1 MTSDA
6 PRRPRVLVVD
16 DEQAGRELLVRLLSR
31 HDYVVDSAGDG
42 ESALKAIESRHPDL
56 VLLDVELPGLN
67 GFDVCRAIKQRP
79 ATRLIPV
86 VLVTGLE
93 GREHKITG
101 IQAGADDFLSKP
113 YDQEELLARVASLV
127 RLKRYTDDL
136 ESAESV
142 ILSLALTV
150 EARDPYTEGH
160 CQRLA
165 AYARA
170 VGATLQLHDDQLASL
185 ERGGYLHD
193 VGKIGVPDAVLLK
206 PSGLT
211 SDEFETIKQHTLIG
225 ERLCGELHSLAA
237 VRPIVR
243 HHHERRDGSGYPDGL
258 GGDDI
263 PLLARIVAIADT
275 YDAITTN
282 RPYRAA
288 LPAEHGF
295 AELTRETALG
305 RHDAGLVQAF
315 IGLGRAGTLDAIAA
329 GIRPTG
335 PVTGFS
341 LVNRASDHP
350 ERYVAGN
357 WPDRRRDGGVSATA
371 ALRAGG
377 RA

>member
-1 MTSDA
+1 MTERS
-6 PRRPRVLVVD
+6 PLRPRVLVVD
-16 DEQAGRELLVRLLSR
+16 DERPSRELLVRLLSGNG
-31 HDYVVDSAGDG
+31 YVADSAGDG
-42 ESALKAIESRHPDL
+42 EAALKAIDHQRPDL
-56 VLLDVELPGLN
+56 VLLDVELPGIS

-113 YDQEELLARVASLV
+113 YDREELLARVGSLV
-127 RLKRYTDDL
+127 RLKRYTDEL

-170 VGATLQLHDDQLASL
+170 LGAALHLHEDQLASL

-193 VGKIGVPDAVLLK
+193 VGKIGIPDAVLLK
-206 PSGLT
+206 PSRLT
-211 SDEFETIKQHTLIG
+211 PEEFETIKQHTIIG

-258 GGDDI
+258 RGDDV
-263 PLLARIVAIADT
+263 PLLAQIVAIADT
-275 YDAITTN
+275 YDAITTT
-282 RPYRAA
+282 RPYRTA
-288 LPAEHGF
+288 LPAEHGYE
-295 AELTRETALG
+295 ELTREAAMGL
-305 RHDAGLVQAF
+305 HDAGLVRTF
-315 IGLGRAGTLDAIAA
+315 IGLGRAGTLDSIAA
-329 GIRPTG
+329 TIRPG
-335 PVTGFS
+335 APFV
-341 LVNRASDHP
+341 ASA
-350 ERYVAGN
+350 R
-357 WPDRRRDGGVSATA
+357 
-371 ALRAGG
+371 
-377 RA
+377 